1 MLTARP
7 VFLLIGDFFGEIAN
21 ILQLWLVL
29 SEFAQWCAK
38 MVNSEF
44 AHWCAK
50 KKAMISILLISTP
63 GVNSAFNLVL
73 GIDCFI
79 KFEKRRRSWSLG
91 RFGTYDFRGFLPK
104 SPQKP

>member
-1 MLTARP
+1 MTLLTART

-29 SEFAQWCAK
+29 SEFA
-38 MVNSEF
+38 
-44 AHWCAK
+44 HWCAK
-50 KKAMISILLISTP
+50 KKTMISILLISTP
-63 GVNSAFNLVL
+63 GVNSAFHLVL